1 MLNAVVFAERC
12 WMCWLLLGV
21 LSGAVVVSDAGL
33 GTVLGVRNVF
43 GCAERCWVYCW
54 VLGVLPG
61 VPSGAGC
68 ACPVNIYW
76 CLVN

>member
-1 MLNAVVFAERC
+1 
-12 WMCWLLLGV
+12 MCWLLLGV

-33 GTVLGVRNVF
+33 GTVLGVLNVF

-61 VPSGAGC
+61 VPSAAGC
-68 ACPVNIYW
+68 AARFIYIGV
-76 CLVN
+76 L